1 MLPTVDN
8 LNNNETTIRHST
20 DGFSYVIVPAALYQE
35 KSKEKYLDFLGIKGE
50 NSLVRADFIESA
62 EAYNVYCVLQPVD
75 KEFRHPASLLL
86 ESLIKENL
94 ERPDDT
100 RIYLNVKDHHYE
112 MFVLKGAKLLFNN
125 TFRFK
130 TKEDFLYFL
139 LFAMEQLQLDAET
152 VQVIFMGMITEDS
165 KIAELVTRYVRNIR
179 FKNDIKCES

>member
-1 MLPTVDN
+1 
-8 LNNNETTIRHST
+8 
-20 DGFSYVIVPAALYQE
+20 
-35 KSKEKYLDFLGIKGE
+35 
-50 NSLVRADFIESA
+50 
-62 EAYNVYCVLQPVD
+62 
-75 KEFRHPASLLL
+75 
-86 ESLIKENL
+86 
-94 ERPDDT
+94 
-100 RIYLNVKDHHYE
+100 

-130 TKEDFLYFL
+130 TKEDFLYFM